1 MSDIDLLLFGCAI
14 SFIALAGFYVYAR
27 ERFVYSE
34 DARRETQPQP
44 ELQPQLVRAE
54 VPRGRRVPNEVA

>member
-34 DARRETQPQP
+34 DARREP
-44 ELQPQLVRAE
+44 EPQLVRAE
-54 VPRGRRVPNEVA
+54 PVRAEPPRGRRVPNEVA